1 MLSVRPPESETQ
13 PVGAAKSLATNEG
26 AELVRRCRTGDGA
39 AWEEIVQTYTRRIYN
54 LAYRFTSRAGTAED
68 LTQEVFIRV
77 YRSLEQ
83 YNPKQG
89 DLQNWLM
96 RLARN
101 LVIDDYRKRQRAPQD
116 EAADYL
122 DGALEV
128 QANRQ
133 FAEHA
138 MRCPVCHD
146 LLSEVKNTLL
156 ACSASEA
163 PIAGTD
169 LEARIL
175 LKTMPETAIKCS
187 DFEAYLTDYLDGFLM
202 APLYHRWERHAAL
215 CAGCSELPGAVVR
228 TIGACYTYKQNELTV
243 PAGLEARILQSTIGN
258 VLPREVRAP
267 LKSRLVEW
275 LRGTLDPIVSP
286 QLASVATMLLV
297 SVFVLTNTVSTDGSV
312 GGIYH
317 ASLQLAERT
326 AGNASRSSA
335 LPNGMKQLAGSV
347 NELMGGDEESP
358 KGNDANTNQ
367 NSSNQNGAP
376 QGTKNNATQSKSKS
390 GSNEQKNR

>member
-1 MLSVRPPESETQ
+1 MLCHE
-13 PVGAAKSLATNEG
+13 
-26 AELVRRCRTGDGA
+26 
-39 AWEEIVQTYTRRIYN
+39 
-54 LAYRFTSRAGTAED
+54 FED
-68 LTQEVFIRV
+68 QLT
-77 YRSLEQ
+77 
-83 YNPKQG
+83 
-89 DLQNWLM
+89 
-96 RLARN
+96 
-101 LVIDDYRKRQRAPQD
+101 
-116 EAADYL
+116 DYL

-128 QANRQ
+128 QANRE

-163 PIAGTD
+163 PLAGTG

-175 LKTMPETAIKCS
+175 LKTMPQTAITCS
-187 DFEAYLTDYLDGFLM
+187 EFEDHLTDYLDGFLM

-215 CAGCSELPGAVVR
+215 CVSCSELPGAVVR
-228 TIGACYTYKQNELTV
+228 AIGACYTYKQDELIV

-258 VLPREVRAP
+258 VLPQEVRAP
-267 LKSRLVEW
+267 LGSRLIEW
-275 LRGTLDPIVSP
+275 LRGALDPIVSP

-312 GGIYH
+312 AGIYQ

-335 LPNGMKQLAGSV
+335 LPNGMKQFAGSV
-347 NELMGGDEESP
+347 NDLMGGNDDSG
-358 KGNDANTNQ
+358 KGNDANKNQ
-367 NSSNQNGAP
+367 NTSNRNAAPKGAQNAVP
-376 QGTKNNATQSKSKS
+376 QSKPKD
-390 GSNEQKNR
+390 GSSEQKNR

>member
-1 MLSVRPPESETQ
+1 MLCHEF
-13 PVGAAKSLATNEG
+13 EG
-26 AELVRRCRTGDGA
+26 
-39 AWEEIVQTYTRRIYN
+39 Q
-54 LAYRFTSRAGTAED
+54 
-68 LTQEVFIRV
+68 LT
-77 YRSLEQ
+77 
-83 YNPKQG
+83 
-89 DLQNWLM
+89 
-96 RLARN
+96 
-101 LVIDDYRKRQRAPQD
+101 
-116 EAADYL
+116 DYL

-128 QANRQ
+128 QANRE

-138 MRCPVCHD
+138 LRCPVCHD

-163 PIAGTD
+163 PLADAG

-175 LKTMPETAIKCS
+175 LRTMPETAITCA
-187 DFEAYLTDYLDGFLM
+187 DFEGYLTDYLDGFLM

-215 CAGCSELPGAVVR
+215 CISCSELPGDVVR
-228 TIGACYTYKQNELTV
+228 TIGACYTYKQEELAA

-258 VLPREVRAP
+258 VLPQEVRAP
-267 LKSRLVEW
+267 VTARLIEW
-275 LRGTLDPIVSP
+275 LRGALDPIVSP

-326 AGNASRSSA
+326 AGNASKSSA

-347 NELMGGDEESP
+347 NDLMGGDEDTG
-358 KGNDANTNQ
+358 KGNDANKNQ
-367 NSSNQNGAP
+367 NKSNQNGAP
-376 QGTKNNATQSKSKS
+376 QGPQGKSKG
-390 GSNEQKNR
+390 GSSEQKNR

>member
-1 MLSVRPPESETQ
+1 MLCHE
-13 PVGAAKSLATNEG
+13 
-26 AELVRRCRTGDGA
+26 
-39 AWEEIVQTYTRRIYN
+39 
-54 LAYRFTSRAGTAED
+54 FED
-68 LTQEVFIRV
+68 QLT
-77 YRSLEQ
+77 
-83 YNPKQG
+83 
-89 DLQNWLM
+89 
-96 RLARN
+96 
-101 LVIDDYRKRQRAPQD
+101 
-116 EAADYL
+116 DYL

-128 QANRQ
+128 QANRE

-163 PIAGTD
+163 PLAGTG

-175 LKTMPETAIKCS
+175 LKTMPQTAITCS
-187 DFEAYLTDYLDGFLM
+187 DFEDHLTDYLDGFLM

-215 CAGCSELPGAVVR
+215 CVSCSELPGAVVR
-228 TIGACYTYKQNELTV
+228 AIGACYTYKQDELTV

-258 VLPREVRAP
+258 VLPQEVRAP
-267 LKSRLVEW
+267 VGSRLIEW
-275 LRGTLDPIVSP
+275 LRGALDPIVSP

-312 GGIYH
+312 AGIYQ

-335 LPNGMKQLAGSV
+335 LPNGMKQFVGSV
-347 NELMGGDEESP
+347 NDLMGGNDDSG
-358 KGNDANTNQ
+358 KGNDANKNQ
-367 NSSNQNGAP
+367 NTSNQNAAPKGAQSAAP
-376 QGTKNNATQSKSKS
+376 QSKPKD
-390 GSNEQKNR
+390 GSSEQKNR

>member
-1 MLSVRPPESETQ
+1 MLCHEF
-13 PVGAAKSLATNEG
+13 EG
-26 AELVRRCRTGDGA
+26 
-39 AWEEIVQTYTRRIYN
+39 Q
-54 LAYRFTSRAGTAED
+54 
-68 LTQEVFIRV
+68 LT
-77 YRSLEQ
+77 
-83 YNPKQG
+83 
-89 DLQNWLM
+89 
-96 RLARN
+96 
-101 LVIDDYRKRQRAPQD
+101 
-116 EAADYL
+116 DYL

-128 QANRQ
+128 QANKE

-138 MRCPVCHD
+138 LRCPICHD

-163 PIAGTD
+163 PIAGAG

-175 LKTMPETAIKCS
+175 LRTMPKTAISCS
-187 DFEAYLTDYLDGFLM
+187 DFEEHLTDYLDGFLS

-215 CAGCSELPGAVVR
+215 CVSCSELPGDVVR
-228 TIGACYTYKQNELTV
+228 AIGACYTYKQDELEA

-258 VLPREVRAP
+258 VLPQEVRAP
-267 LKSRLVEW
+267 VGARLIEW
-275 LRGTLDPIVSP
+275 LRGALDPIVSP

-326 AGNASRSSA
+326 AGNASKSSA

-347 NELMGGDEESP
+347 NDLMGGDQDAG
-358 KGNDANTNQ
+358 KGNDANKNQNTSNQ
-367 NSSNQNGAP
+367 NSAP
-376 QGTKNNATQSKSKS
+376 QGPQSKPKG
-390 GSNEQKNR
+390 GSSEQKNR